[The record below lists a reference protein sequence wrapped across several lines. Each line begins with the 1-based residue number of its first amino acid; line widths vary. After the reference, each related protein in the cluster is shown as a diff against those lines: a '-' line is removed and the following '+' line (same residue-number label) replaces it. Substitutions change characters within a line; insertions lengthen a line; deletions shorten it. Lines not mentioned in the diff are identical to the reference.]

1 MCMCAYVCVCVS
13 GLFAVLLHVIELNI
27 STLPPPPHCLCPGAP
42 EGLIAAAKSYLDVFD
57 GLKKEYEVMCVWC
70 VCVCVCVCG
79 MCVCV
84 WVRYDSDVCIE
95 CHFTA
100 DMLL

>member
-1 MCMCAYVCVCVS
+1 MCVCVS

-70 VCVCVCVCG
+70 GVCGVVCMVCGVCVCG

-84 WVRYDSDVCIE
+84 CVGQI
-95 CHFTA
+95 
-100 DMLL
+100 